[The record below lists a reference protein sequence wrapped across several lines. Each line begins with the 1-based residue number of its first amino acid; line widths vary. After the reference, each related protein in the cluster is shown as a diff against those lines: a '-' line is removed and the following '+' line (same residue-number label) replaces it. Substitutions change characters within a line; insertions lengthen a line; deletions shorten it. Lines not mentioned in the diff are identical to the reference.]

1 VSLERACDLP
11 TICMVHMW
19 SYLIVREIEA
29 VEGGFLGSSSQVR
42 FHICYSP
49 HRARSRMNS
58 YVLQIERVCTAAA
71 NSNRHRPWFLLLVQ
85 ICRINKW
92 KNQNTCG
99 NNSNPKTQ
107 RQHSPSIPLATTSL
121 CGVSLLIPSRL
132 SLFSSLRTSR
142 QLNTSRNSSLP
153 SDPKSDLLAYI
164 SQASSSIEFN
174 SLPQTTAATY
184 Y

>member
-1 VSLERACDLP
+1 
-11 TICMVHMW
+11 
-19 SYLIVREIEA
+19 

-49 HRARSRMNS
+49 HRARSRMNG
-58 YVLQIERVCTAAA
+58 YVLQIERVCIAAA

-99 NNSNPKTQ
+99 IKSNPST
-107 RQHSPSIPLATTSL
+107 RHQHSPSIPLATTSL
-121 CGVSLLIPSRL
+121 CGVSPLITSRL
-132 SLFSSLRTSR
+132 SLLSSLRTNR
-142 QLNTSRNSSLP
+142 QSKTGQNSSLP
-153 SDPKSDLLAYI
+153 SDPKRDLLASF
-164 SQASSSIEFN
+164 SQASRSIELN
-174 SLPQTTAATY
+174 SLPQTTTATY